1 MFLLD
6 TNVLS
11 ELRRP
16 ERANPNVVHW
26 ANSVP
31 VDQFFVSVM
40 SLFEIERGA
49 LQIARRDAVQARVL
63 RSWIDDHVL
72 MGFANRILP
81 VDNAVALQ
89 AARLHVPDP
98 RPERD
103 ALIAATA
110 LVHGMTVVTRNAA
123 DFAGTRVALLNPW
136 EADVNSQEAKCE

>member
-16 ERANPNVVHW
+16 ERADPNVVRW

-31 VDQFFVSVM
+31 VDQFFISVM
-40 SLFEIERGA
+40 SLFEIERGT
-49 LQIARRDAVQARVL
+49 LLIARRDPVQARVL
-63 RSWIDDHVL
+63 RSWVDDHIRVR
-72 MGFANRILP
+72 FADRILP
-81 VDNAVALQ
+81 VDEAVALQ
-89 AARLHVPDP
+89 CARQHVPDP

-110 LVHGMTVVTRNAA
+110 LVHGMTVVTRNVE
-123 DFAGTRVALLNPW
+123 DFAGTGATLLNPW
-136 EADVNSQEAKCE
+136 EAKE

>member
-16 ERANPNVVHW
+16 DRANPNVVRW
-26 ANSVP
+26 ADSVP
-31 VDQFFVSVM
+31 VNQFFVSVM

-49 LQIARRDAVQARVL
+49 LLIARRDTVQGRVL
-63 RSWIDDHVL
+63 RSWIDDHILVR
-72 MGFANRILP
+72 FASRILP
-81 VDNAVALQ
+81 VNEPVAL
-89 AARLHVPDP
+89 RCVGLHVPNP

-110 LVHGMTVVTRNAA
+110 LVHSMIIVTRNVE
-123 DFAGTRVALLNPW
+123 DFAGTGATLLNPW
-136 EADVNSQEAKCE
+136 EAEG

>member
-16 ERANPNVVHW
+16 DRANPNVVRW
-26 ANSVP
+26 ADSVA

-49 LQIARRDAVQARVL
+49 LQIARRDTTQARVL
-63 RSWIDDHVL
+63 RSWIDDHIRVR
-72 MGFANRILP
+72 FANRILP
-81 VDNAVALQ
+81 IDEAVAMR
-89 AARLHVPDP
+89 AAALHVPDP

-103 ALIAATA
+103 AMIAATA
-110 LVHGMTVVTRNAA
+110 LVHGMTVVTRNMD
-123 DFAGTRVALLNPW
+123 DFGNTGVFLLNPW
-136 EADVNSQEAKCE
+136 E